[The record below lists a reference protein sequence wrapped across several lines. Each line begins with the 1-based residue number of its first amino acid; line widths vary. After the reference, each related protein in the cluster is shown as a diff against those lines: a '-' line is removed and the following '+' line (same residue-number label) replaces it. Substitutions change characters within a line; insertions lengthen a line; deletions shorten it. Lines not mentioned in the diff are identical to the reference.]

1 MGHPLPALHPSQT
14 PTSTAADVS
23 LCCRCRAAAHDVAAR
38 VEYKNISLQQAMKEV
53 VWGSFAPGDG
63 GFIGVDCN
71 YNCIMDFNS
80 VGMYRGCVDHKGRFE
95 TAVFP
100 EGFEEAEAEKA

>member
-1 MGHPLPALHPSQT
+1 
-14 PTSTAADVS
+14 
-23 LCCRCRAAAHDVAAR
+23 
-38 VEYKNISLQQAMKEV
+38 VEYKNISLKQAMKEV

-63 GFIGVDCN
+63 GFVGVDCN

-80 VGMYRGCVDHKGRFE
+80 VGMYRGCVDHNGRFE